1 MALLQIAEP
10 GKSPAPHQRKRVVG
24 IDLGTTN
31 SLVATVRSGRSE
43 VISDQNDVAI
53 VPSVVRYLDNKQ
65 IVVGA
70 DAASAAEDDPEN
82 TLISVKRLLAKSI
95 EDVAGFNLPYHFVAD
110 TPTSALW
117 IRTRCGK
124 KSPVEVSAEI
134 LKVLYQR
141 SVLALEGDI
150 EGAVITV
157 PAYFDDS
164 QRQAT
169 KDAAHLAGINVLRL
183 LNEPTAAAIAYGL
196 DKKTE
201 GIHLIYDL
209 GGGTFDVSV
218 LNFNKGVFEVLAS
231 GGDSAL
237 GGDDFDRL
245 IAKWISQQMGDPL
258 FSKTQWR
265 ALLDLSK
272 ASKEQLSVSDNV
284 DLSFSFEGREWQG
297 TLTQAIFKELVQPL
311 LDKTLRLC
319 RKALLDAKVAI
330 DELKDVVLVGGSTRS
345 PLVHNAVAQLFERE
359 PLCSI
364 DPEHVV
370 ALGAAIQ
377 ADLLIGNQPEGD
389 VLLLDVTPLSLGL
402 EVMGG
407 LVEKIIHRN
416 TTIPATRAQEFTT
429 YKDGQTALMI
439 HVVQGEREL
448 VDDCRSLARFVLRGI
463 PPMVAGA
470 AKVRVV
476 FQVDADGLLSVSAKE
491 INSGLES
498 HIEVKP
504 SYGLDEGQITR
515 MLQES
520 FAHARED
527 NDLRQLRSQQVEA
540 GRLLEAVKN
549 ALSIDGERLL
559 CSQELAAITRK
570 MTELEQ
576 AVQQSDTLVIKR
588 ACDALNKASEN
599 FAAKRMD
606 ASIHTALVGQ
616 SVDRV

>member
-10 GKSPAPHQRKRVVG
+10 GKSPAPHQHKRAVG

-43 VISDQNDVAI
+43 VITDQNDVAI
-53 VPSVVRYLDNKQ
+53 VRSVVRYIDKNKVQ
-65 IVVGA
+65 VGV
-70 DAASAAEDDPEN
+70 DAAKVAESDPEN
-82 TLISVKRLLAKSI
+82 TIVSVKRLLGKSLA
-95 EDVAGFNLPYHFVAD
+95 DLAGLELPYHFID
-110 TPTSALW
+110 DHSKTLW
-117 IRTRCGK
+117 IQTRSGK
-124 KSPVEVSAEI
+124 KSPVEISAEI

-141 SVLALEGDI
+141 SVQALGGDI

-201 GIHLIYDL
+201 GIHVVYDL

-218 LNFNKGVFEVLAS
+218 LNFTKGVFEVLAT
-231 GGDSAL
+231 GGDSTL
-237 GGDDFDRL
+237 GGDDFDHL
-245 IAKWISQQMGDPL
+245 IAKWVCEQMGQTAL
-258 FSKTQWR
+258 SKAQWR

-272 ASKEQLSVSDNV
+272 ESKESLTEKNSVP
-284 DLSFSFEGREWQG
+284 LSFSVGDITWEGV
-297 TLTQAIFKELVQPL
+297 LTQAIFKDLVRPL

-319 RKALLDAKVAI
+319 KKALLDAKI
-330 DELKDVVLVGGSTRS
+330 RFDEIKDVVLVGGSTRS
-345 PLVHNAVAQLFERE
+345 PLVREAVATLFGRE

-364 DPEHVV
+364 DPEQVV

-377 ADLLIGNQPEGD
+377 ADILVGNQPEGEI
-389 VLLLDVTPLSLGL
+389 LLLDVTPLSLGL

-416 TTIPATRAQEFTT
+416 TTIPVTRAQEFTT
-429 YKDGQTALMI
+429 YKDGQTALII

-448 VDDCRSLARFVLRGI
+448 VDDCRSLARFTLRGI

-470 AKVRVV
+470 AKVRMV

-491 INSGLES
+491 LVTGVES

-504 SYGLDEGQITR
+504 TYGLDESEVTK
-515 MLQES
+515 MLQDS
-520 FAHARED
+520 FTHARDD
-527 NDLRQLRSQQVEA
+527 NEQRQLRIQQVEA

-549 ALSIDGERLL
+549 ALAIDGERLL
-559 CSQELAAITRK
+559 CQQESAAITQK
-570 MTELEQ
+570 MTELDY
-576 AVQQSDTLVIKR
+576 AMKNSDVIVIKR

-616 SVDRV
+616 RVDGV

>member
-10 GKSPAPHQRKRVVG
+10 GKSPAPHQHKRAVG

-43 VISDQNDVAI
+43 VITDQNDVAI
-53 VPSVVRYLDNKQ
+53 VRSVVRYLDKNKVQ
-65 IVVGA
+65 VGA
-70 DAASAAEDDPEN
+70 DAARSAENDPEN
-82 TLISVKRLLAKSI
+82 TIVSVKRLLGKSLA
-95 EDVAGFNLPYHFVAD
+95 DLAGLELPYHFID
-110 TPTSALW
+110 DHSKTLW
-117 IRTRCGK
+117 IQTRSGK
-124 KSPVEVSAEI
+124 KSPIEISAEI

-141 SVLALEGDI
+141 SVQALGGDI

-201 GIHLIYDL
+201 GIHVIYDL

-218 LNFNKGVFEVLAS
+218 LNFSKGVFEVLAT
-231 GGDSAL
+231 GGDSTL
-237 GGDDFDRL
+237 GGDDFDHL
-245 IAKWISQQMGDPL
+245 IAKWVCEQMGQTAL
-258 FSKTQWR
+258 SKAQWR

-272 ASKEQLSVSDNV
+272 ESKESLTEKNSVP
-284 DLSFSFEGREWQG
+284 LSFSVGDIRWEGV
-297 TLTQAIFKELVQPL
+297 LTQAIFKDLVRPL

-319 RKALLDAKVAI
+319 KKALLDAKI
-330 DELKDVVLVGGSTRS
+330 RFDEIKDVVLVGGSTRS
-345 PLVHNAVAQLFERE
+345 PLVREAVATLFGRE

-364 DPEHVV
+364 DPEQVV

-377 ADLLIGNQPEGD
+377 ADILVGNQPEGEI
-389 VLLLDVTPLSLGL
+389 LLLDVTPLSLGL

-416 TTIPATRAQEFTT
+416 TTIPVTRAQEFTT
-429 YKDGQTALMI
+429 YKDGQTALII

-448 VDDCRSLARFVLRGI
+448 VDDCRSLARFTLRGI

-470 AKVRVV
+470 AKVRMV

-491 INSGLES
+491 LVTGVES

-504 SYGLDEGQITR
+504 TYGLDESEVTK
-515 MLQES
+515 MLQDS
-520 FAHARED
+520 FTHARDD
-527 NDLRQLRSQQVEA
+527 NEQRQLRIQQVEA

-549 ALSIDGERLL
+549 ALAIDGERLL
-559 CSQELAAITRK
+559 CQQESAAITQK
-570 MTELEQ
+570 MTELDY
-576 AVQQSDTLVIKR
+576 AMKNSDVIVIKR

-616 SVDRV
+616 RVDGV

>member
-10 GKSPAPHQRKRVVG
+10 GKSPAPHQHKRAVG

-43 VISDQNDVAI
+43 VITDQNDVAI
-53 VPSVVRYLDNKQ
+53 VRSVVHYLDKNKVQ
-65 IVVGA
+65 VGA
-70 DAASAAEDDPEN
+70 DAAKVAESDPEN
-82 TLISVKRLLAKSI
+82 TIVSVKRLLGKSLA
-95 EDVAGFNLPYHFVAD
+95 DLAGLELPYHFID
-110 TPTSALW
+110 DHSKTLW
-117 IRTRCGK
+117 IQTRSGK
-124 KSPVEVSAEI
+124 KSPIEISAEI

-141 SVLALEGDI
+141 SVQALGGDI

-157 PAYFDDS
+157 PAYFDDG

-201 GIHLIYDL
+201 GIHVIYDL

-218 LNFNKGVFEVLAS
+218 LNFSKGVFEVLAT
-231 GGDSAL
+231 GGDSTL
-237 GGDDFDRL
+237 GGDDFDHL
-245 IAKWISQQMGDPL
+245 IAKWVCEQMGQTAL
-258 FSKTQWR
+258 SKAQWR

-272 ASKEQLSVSDNV
+272 ESKESLTEKNSVPI
-284 DLSFSFEGREWQG
+284 SFSVGDITWEGV
-297 TLTQAIFKELVQPL
+297 LTQDIFKDLVRSL

-319 RKALLDAKVAI
+319 KKVLLDAKVSF
-330 DELKDVVLVGGSTRS
+330 DEIKDVVLVGGSTRS
-345 PLVHNAVAQLFERE
+345 PLVREAVATLFGRE

-364 DPEHVV
+364 DPEQVV

-377 ADLLIGNQPEGD
+377 ADILVGNQPEGEI
-389 VLLLDVTPLSLGL
+389 LLLDVTPLSLGL

-416 TTIPATRAQEFTT
+416 TTIPVTRAQEFTT
-429 YKDGQTALMI
+429 YKDGQTALII

-448 VDDCRSLARFVLRGI
+448 VDDCRSLARFTLRGI

-470 AKVRVV
+470 AKVRMV

-491 INSGLES
+491 LVTGVES

-504 SYGLDEGQITR
+504 TYGLDESEVTK
-515 MLQES
+515 MLQDS
-520 FAHARED
+520 FTHARDD
-527 NDLRQLRSQQVEA
+527 NEQRQLRIQQVEA

-549 ALSIDGERLL
+549 ALAIDGERLL
-559 CSQELAAITRK
+559 CQQESAAITHK
-570 MTELEQ
+570 MTELDY
-576 AVQQSDTLVIKR
+576 AMKNSDAIVIKR

-616 SVDRV
+616 RVDGV

>member
-10 GKSPAPHQRKRVVG
+10 GKSPAPHQHKRAVG

-43 VISDQNDVAI
+43 VITDQNDVAI
-53 VPSVVRYLDNKQ
+53 VRSVVRYLDKSKVQ
-65 IVVGA
+65 VGA
-70 DAASAAEDDPEN
+70 DAARSAENDPEN
-82 TLISVKRLLAKSI
+82 TIVSVKRLLGKSLA
-95 EDVAGFNLPYHFVAD
+95 DLAGLELPYHFID
-110 TPTSALW
+110 DHSKTLW
-117 IRTRCGK
+117 IQTRSGK
-124 KSPVEVSAEI
+124 KSPIEISAEI

-141 SVLALEGDI
+141 SVQALGGDI

-201 GIHLIYDL
+201 GIHVIYDL

-218 LNFNKGVFEVLAS
+218 LNFSKGVFEVLAT
-231 GGDSAL
+231 GGDSTL
-237 GGDDFDRL
+237 GGDDFDHL
-245 IAKWISQQMGDPL
+245 IAKWVCEQMGQTAL
-258 FSKTQWR
+258 SKAQWR

-272 ASKEQLSVSDNV
+272 ESKESLTEKNSVPI
-284 DLSFSFEGREWQG
+284 SFSVGDITWEGV
-297 TLTQAIFKELVQPL
+297 LTQDIFKDLVRSL

-319 RKALLDAKVAI
+319 KKVLLDAKVSF
-330 DELKDVVLVGGSTRS
+330 DEIKDVVLVGGSTRS
-345 PLVHNAVAQLFERE
+345 PLVREAVATLFGRE

-364 DPEHVV
+364 DPEQVV

-377 ADLLIGNQPEGD
+377 ADILVGNQPEGEI
-389 VLLLDVTPLSLGL
+389 LLLDVTPLSLGL

-416 TTIPATRAQEFTT
+416 TTIPVTRAQEFTT
-429 YKDGQTALMI
+429 YKDGQTALII

-448 VDDCRSLARFVLRGI
+448 VDDCRSLARFTLRGI

-470 AKVRVV
+470 AKVRMV

-491 INSGLES
+491 LVTGVES

-504 SYGLDEGQITR
+504 TYGLDESEVTK
-515 MLQES
+515 MLQDS
-520 FAHARED
+520 FTHARDD
-527 NDLRQLRSQQVEA
+527 NEQRQLRIQQVEA

-549 ALSIDGERLL
+549 ALAIDGERLL
-559 CSQELAAITRK
+559 CQQESAAITQK
-570 MTELEQ
+570 MTELDY
-576 AVQQSDTLVIKR
+576 AMKNSDVIVIKR

-616 SVDRV
+616 RVDGV

>member
-10 GKSPAPHQRKRVVG
+10 GKSPAPHQHKRAVG

-43 VISDQNDVAI
+43 VISDQHNVAI
-53 VPSVVRYLDNKQ
+53 VRSVVRYLDKNKVQ
-65 IVVGA
+65 VGA
-70 DAASAAEDDPEN
+70 DAAKVAESDPEN
-82 TLISVKRLLAKSI
+82 TIVSVKRLLGRSLA
-95 EDVAGFNLPYHFVAD
+95 DLAGLELPYHFID
-110 TPTSALW
+110 DYSKTLW
-117 IRTRCGK
+117 IQTRSGK
-124 KSPVEVSAEI
+124 KSPIEISAEI

-141 SVLALEGDI
+141 SVQALGGDI

-157 PAYFDDS
+157 PAYFDDG

-201 GIHLIYDL
+201 GIHVVYDL

-218 LNFNKGVFEVLAS
+218 LNFTKGVFEVLAT
-231 GGDSAL
+231 GGDSTL
-237 GGDDFDRL
+237 GGDDFDHL
-245 IAKWISQQMGDPL
+245 IAKWVCEQMGQTAL
-258 FSKTQWR
+258 SKAQWR

-272 ASKEQLSVSDNV
+272 ESKESLTEKNSVP
-284 DLSFSFEGREWQG
+284 LSFSVGDITWEGV
-297 TLTQAIFKELVQPL
+297 LTQAIFKDLVRPL

-319 RKALLDAKVAI
+319 KKALLDAKI
-330 DELKDVVLVGGSTRS
+330 RFDEIKDVVLVGGSTRS
-345 PLVHNAVAQLFERE
+345 PLVREAVTTLFGRE

-364 DPEHVV
+364 DPEQVV

-377 ADLLIGNQPEGD
+377 ADILVGNQPEGEI
-389 VLLLDVTPLSLGL
+389 LLLDVTPLSLGL

-416 TTIPATRAQEFTT
+416 TTIPVTRAQEFTT
-429 YKDGQTALMI
+429 YKDGQTALII
-439 HVVQGEREL
+439 HVVQGEREM
-448 VDDCRSLARFVLRGI
+448 VDDCRSLARFTLRGI

-470 AKVRVV
+470 AKVRMV

-491 INSGLES
+491 LVTGIES

-504 SYGLDEGQITR
+504 TYGLDESHISK
-515 MLQES
+515 MLQDS
-520 FAHARED
+520 FTHARDD
-527 NDLRQLRSQQVEA
+527 NEQRQLRIQQVEA

-549 ALSIDGERLL
+549 ALAIDGERLL
-559 CSQELAAITRK
+559 CQQESAAITQK
-570 MTELEQ
+570 MTELDY
-576 AVQQSDTLVIKR
+576 AMKNSDAIVIKR

-616 SVDRV
+616 RVDGV

>member
-10 GKSPAPHQRKRVVG
+10 GKSPAPHQHKRAVG

-43 VISDQNDVAI
+43 VITDQNDVAI
-53 VPSVVRYLDNKQ
+53 VRSVVRYLDKSKVQ
-65 IVVGA
+65 VGA
-70 DAASAAEDDPEN
+70 DAARSAENDPEN
-82 TLISVKRLLAKSI
+82 TIVSVKRLLGKSLA
-95 EDVAGFNLPYHFVAD
+95 DLAGLELPYHFID
-110 TPTSALW
+110 DHSKTLW
-117 IRTRCGK
+117 IQTRSGK
-124 KSPVEVSAEI
+124 KSPVEISAEI

-141 SVLALEGDI
+141 SVQALGGDI

-201 GIHLIYDL
+201 GIHVVYDL

-218 LNFNKGVFEVLAS
+218 LNFSKGVFEVLAT
-231 GGDSAL
+231 GGDSTL
-237 GGDDFDRL
+237 GGDDFDHL
-245 IAKWISQQMGDPL
+245 IAKWVCEQMGQTAL
-258 FSKTQWR
+258 SKAQWR

-272 ASKEQLSVSDNV
+272 ESKESLTEKNSVP
-284 DLSFSFEGREWQG
+284 LSFSVGDIRWEGV
-297 TLTQAIFKELVQPL
+297 LTQAIFKDLVRPL

-319 RKALLDAKVAI
+319 KKALLDAKI
-330 DELKDVVLVGGSTRS
+330 RFDEIKDVVLVGGSTRS
-345 PLVHNAVAQLFERE
+345 PLVREAVATLFGRE

-364 DPEHVV
+364 DPEQVV

-377 ADLLIGNQPEGD
+377 ADILVGNQPEGEI
-389 VLLLDVTPLSLGL
+389 LLLDVTPLSLGL

-416 TTIPATRAQEFTT
+416 TTIPVTRAQEFTT
-429 YKDGQTALMI
+429 YKDGQTALII

-448 VDDCRSLARFVLRGI
+448 VDDCRSLARFTLRGI

-470 AKVRVV
+470 AKVRMV

-491 INSGLES
+491 LVTGVES

-504 SYGLDEGQITR
+504 TYGLDESEVTK
-515 MLQES
+515 MLQDS
-520 FAHARED
+520 FTHARDD
-527 NDLRQLRSQQVEA
+527 NEQRQLRIQQVEA

-549 ALSIDGERLL
+549 ALAIDGERLL
-559 CSQELAAITRK
+559 CQQESAAITQK
-570 MTELEQ
+570 MTELDY
-576 AVQQSDTLVIKR
+576 AMKNSDVIVIKR

-616 SVDRV
+616 RVDGV

>member
-10 GKSPAPHQRKRVVG
+10 GKSPAPHQLKRAVG

-43 VISDQNDVAI
+43 VITDQNDVAI
-53 VPSVVRYLDNKQ
+53 VRSVVHYLDKNKVQ
-65 IVVGA
+65 VGA
-70 DAASAAEDDPEN
+70 DAAKVAESDPEN
-82 TLISVKRLLAKSI
+82 TIVSVKRLLGKSLA
-95 EDVAGFNLPYHFVAD
+95 DLAGLELPYHFID
-110 TPTSALW
+110 DHSKTLW
-117 IRTRCGK
+117 IQTRSGK
-124 KSPVEVSAEI
+124 KSPIEISAEI

-141 SVLALEGDI
+141 SVQALGGDI

-157 PAYFDDS
+157 PAYFDDG

-201 GIHLIYDL
+201 GIHVIYDL

-218 LNFNKGVFEVLAS
+218 LNFSKGVFEVLAT
-231 GGDSAL
+231 GGDSTL
-237 GGDDFDRL
+237 GGDDFDHL
-245 IAKWISQQMGDPL
+245 IAKWVCEQMGQTAL
-258 FSKTQWR
+258 SKAQWR

-272 ASKEQLSVSDNV
+272 ESKESLTEKNSVPI
-284 DLSFSFEGREWQG
+284 SFSVGDITWEGV
-297 TLTQAIFKELVQPL
+297 LTQDIFKDLVRSL

-319 RKALLDAKVAI
+319 KKVLLDAKVSF
-330 DELKDVVLVGGSTRS
+330 DEIKDVVLVGGSTRS
-345 PLVHNAVAQLFERE
+345 PLVREAVATLFGRE

-364 DPEHVV
+364 DPEQVV

-377 ADLLIGNQPEGD
+377 ADILVGNQPEGEI
-389 VLLLDVTPLSLGL
+389 LLLDVTPLSLGL

-416 TTIPATRAQEFTT
+416 TTIPVTRAQEFTT
-429 YKDGQTALMI
+429 YKDGQTALII

-448 VDDCRSLARFVLRGI
+448 VDDCRSLARFTLRGI

-470 AKVRVV
+470 AKVRMV

-491 INSGLES
+491 LVTGVES

-504 SYGLDEGQITR
+504 TYGLDESEVTK
-515 MLQES
+515 MLQDS
-520 FAHARED
+520 FTHARDD
-527 NDLRQLRSQQVEA
+527 NEQRQLRIQQVEA

-549 ALSIDGERLL
+549 ALAIDGERLL
-559 CSQELAAITRK
+559 CQQESAAITQK
-570 MTELEQ
+570 MTELDY
-576 AVQQSDTLVIKR
+576 AMKNSDAIVIKR

-616 SVDRV
+616 RVDGV

>member
-10 GKSPAPHQRKRVVG
+10 GKSPAPHQHKRAVG

-43 VISDQNDVAI
+43 VITDQNDVAI
-53 VPSVVRYLDNKQ
+53 VRSVVRYLDKSKVQ
-65 IVVGA
+65 VGA
-70 DAASAAEDDPEN
+70 DAARSAENDPEN
-82 TLISVKRLLAKSI
+82 TIVSVKRLLGKSLA
-95 EDVAGFNLPYHFVAD
+95 DLAGLELPYHFID
-110 TPTSALW
+110 DHSKTLW
-117 IRTRCGK
+117 IQTRSGK
-124 KSPVEVSAEI
+124 KSPIEISAEI

-141 SVLALEGDI
+141 SVQALGGDI

-201 GIHLIYDL
+201 GIHVIYDL

-218 LNFNKGVFEVLAS
+218 LNFSKGVFEVLAT
-231 GGDSAL
+231 GGDSTL
-237 GGDDFDRL
+237 GGDDFDHL
-245 IAKWISQQMGDPL
+245 IAKWVCEQMGQTAL
-258 FSKTQWR
+258 SKAQWR

-272 ASKEQLSVSDNV
+272 ESKESLTEKNSVP
-284 DLSFSFEGREWQG
+284 LSFSVGDIRWEGV
-297 TLTQAIFKELVQPL
+297 LTQAIFKDLVRPL

-319 RKALLDAKVAI
+319 KKVLLDAKVSF
-330 DELKDVVLVGGSTRS
+330 DEIKDVVLVGGSTRS
-345 PLVHNAVAQLFERE
+345 PLVREAVATLFGRE

-364 DPEHVV
+364 DPEQVV

-377 ADLLIGNQPEGD
+377 ADILVGNQPEGEI
-389 VLLLDVTPLSLGL
+389 LLLDVTPLSLGL

-416 TTIPATRAQEFTT
+416 TTIPVTRAQEFTT
-429 YKDGQTALMI
+429 YKDGQTALII

-448 VDDCRSLARFVLRGI
+448 VDDCRSLARFTLRGI

-470 AKVRVV
+470 AKVRMV

-491 INSGLES
+491 LVTGVES

-504 SYGLDEGQITR
+504 TYGLDESEVTK
-515 MLQES
+515 MLQDS
-520 FAHARED
+520 FTHARDD
-527 NDLRQLRSQQVEA
+527 NEQRQLRIQQVEA

-549 ALSIDGERLL
+549 ALAIDGERLL
-559 CSQELAAITRK
+559 CQQESAAITQK
-570 MTELEQ
+570 MTELDY
-576 AVQQSDTLVIKR
+576 AMKNSDVIVIKR

-616 SVDRV
+616 RVDGV

>member
-43 VISDQNDVAI
+43 VISDQNNVAI

-82 TLISVKRLLAKSI
+82 TLVSVKRLLAKSI

-110 TPTSALW
+110 TPSSALW

-201 GIHLIYDL
+201 GTHLIYDL

-272 ASKEQLSVSDNV
+272 ASKEQLSVLDSV
-284 DLSFSFEGREWQG
+284 PLSFSFEGREWQG
-297 TLTQAIFKELVQPL
+297 ALTQAIFKELVQPL

-377 ADLLIGNQPEGD
+377 ADLLIGNQPEGE

>member
-10 GKSPAPHQRKRVVG
+10 GKSPAPHQHKRAVG

-43 VISDQNDVAI
+43 VITDQNDVAI
-53 VPSVVRYLDNKQ
+53 VRSVVRYLDKNKVQ
-65 IVVGA
+65 VGA
-70 DAASAAEDDPEN
+70 DAAKVAESDPEN
-82 TLISVKRLLAKSI
+82 TIVSVKRLLGRSLA
-95 EDVAGFNLPYHFVAD
+95 DLAGLELPYHFID
-110 TPTSALW
+110 DYSKTLW
-117 IRTRCGK
+117 IQTRSGK
-124 KSPVEVSAEI
+124 KSPIEISAEI

-141 SVLALEGDI
+141 SVQALGGDI

-157 PAYFDDS
+157 PAYFDDG

-201 GIHLIYDL
+201 GIHVVYDL

-218 LNFNKGVFEVLAS
+218 LNFTKGVFEVLAT
-231 GGDSAL
+231 GGDSTL
-237 GGDDFDRL
+237 GGDDFDHL
-245 IAKWISQQMGDPL
+245 IAKWVCEQMGQTAL
-258 FSKTQWR
+258 SKAQWR

-272 ASKEQLSVSDNV
+272 ESKESLTEKNSVP
-284 DLSFSFEGREWQG
+284 LSFSVGDITWEGV
-297 TLTQAIFKELVQPL
+297 LTQAIFKDLVRPL

-319 RKALLDAKVAI
+319 KKALLDAKI
-330 DELKDVVLVGGSTRS
+330 RFDEIKDVVLVGGSTRS
-345 PLVHNAVAQLFERE
+345 PLVREAVTTLFGRE

-364 DPEHVV
+364 DPEQVV

-377 ADLLIGNQPEGD
+377 ADILVGNQPEGEI
-389 VLLLDVTPLSLGL
+389 LLLDVTPLSLGL

-416 TTIPATRAQEFTT
+416 TTIPVTRAQEFTT
-429 YKDGQTALMI
+429 YKDGQTALII
-439 HVVQGEREL
+439 HVVQGEREM
-448 VDDCRSLARFVLRGI
+448 VDDCRSLARFTLRGI

-470 AKVRVV
+470 AKVRMV

-491 INSGLES
+491 LVTGIES

-504 SYGLDEGQITR
+504 TYGLDESHISK
-515 MLQES
+515 MLQDS
-520 FAHARED
+520 FTHARDD
-527 NDLRQLRSQQVEA
+527 NEQRQLRIQQVEA

-549 ALSIDGERLL
+549 ALAIDGERLL
-559 CSQELAAITRK
+559 CQQESAAITQK
-570 MTELEQ
+570 MTELDY
-576 AVQQSDTLVIKR
+576 AMKNSDAIVIKR

-616 SVDRV
+616 RVDGV

>member
-10 GKSPAPHQRKRVVG
+10 GKSPAPHQLKRAVG

-43 VISDQNDVAI
+43 VITDQNDVAI
-53 VPSVVRYLDNKQ
+53 VRSVVHYLDKNKVQ
-65 IVVGA
+65 VGA
-70 DAASAAEDDPEN
+70 DAAKVAESDPEN
-82 TLISVKRLLAKSI
+82 TIVSVKRLLGKSLA
-95 EDVAGFNLPYHFVAD
+95 DLAGLELPYHFID
-110 TPTSALW
+110 DHSKTLW
-117 IRTRCGK
+117 IQTRSGK
-124 KSPVEVSAEI
+124 KSPIEISAEI

-141 SVLALEGDI
+141 SVQALGGDI

-157 PAYFDDS
+157 PAYFDDG

-201 GIHLIYDL
+201 GIHVIYDL

-218 LNFNKGVFEVLAS
+218 LNFSKGVFEVLAT
-231 GGDSAL
+231 GGDSTL
-237 GGDDFDRL
+237 GGDDFDHL
-245 IAKWISQQMGDPL
+245 IAKWVCEQMGQTAL
-258 FSKTQWR
+258 SKAQWR

-272 ASKEQLSVSDNV
+272 ESKESLTEKNSVP
-284 DLSFSFEGREWQG
+284 LSFSVGDIRWEGV
-297 TLTQAIFKELVQPL
+297 LTQAIFKDLVRPL

-319 RKALLDAKVAI
+319 KKVLLDAKVSF
-330 DELKDVVLVGGSTRS
+330 DEIKDVVLVGGSTRS
-345 PLVHNAVAQLFERE
+345 PLVREAVATLFGRE

-364 DPEHVV
+364 DPEQVV

-377 ADLLIGNQPEGD
+377 ADILVGNQPEGEI
-389 VLLLDVTPLSLGL
+389 LLLDVTPLSLGL

-416 TTIPATRAQEFTT
+416 TTIPVTRAQEFTT
-429 YKDGQTALMI
+429 YKDGQTALII

-448 VDDCRSLARFVLRGI
+448 VDDCRSLARFTLRGI

-470 AKVRVV
+470 AKVRMV

-491 INSGLES
+491 LVTGVES

-504 SYGLDEGQITR
+504 TYGLDESEVTK
-515 MLQES
+515 MLQDS
-520 FAHARED
+520 FTHARDD
-527 NDLRQLRSQQVEA
+527 NEQRQLRIQQVEA

-549 ALSIDGERLL
+549 ALAIDGERLL
-559 CSQELAAITRK
+559 CQQESAAITQK
-570 MTELEQ
+570 MTELDY
-576 AVQQSDTLVIKR
+576 AMKNSDVIVIKR

-616 SVDRV
+616 RVDGV

>member
-10 GKSPAPHQRKRVVG
+10 GKSPAPHQHKRAVG

-43 VISDQNDVAI
+43 VITDQNDVAI
-53 VPSVVRYLDNKQ
+53 VRSVVRYIDKNKVQ
-65 IVVGA
+65 VGV
-70 DAASAAEDDPEN
+70 DAAKVAESDPEN
-82 TLISVKRLLAKSI
+82 TIVSVKRLLGKSLT
-95 EDVAGFNLPYHFVAD
+95 DLAGLELPYHF
-110 TPTSALW
+110 TSDHSKTLW
-117 IRTRCGK
+117 IQTRSGK
-124 KSPVEVSAEI
+124 KSPVEISAEI

-141 SVLALEGDI
+141 SVMALGSDI

-201 GIHLIYDL
+201 GIHVIYDL

-218 LNFNKGVFEVLAS
+218 LNFSKGVFEVLAT
-231 GGDSAL
+231 GGDSTL
-237 GGDDFDRL
+237 GGDDFDHL
-245 IAKWISQQMGDPL
+245 IAKWVCEQMGQTAL
-258 FSKTQWR
+258 SKAQWR

-272 ASKEQLSVSDNV
+272 ESKESLTEKNSVPI
-284 DLSFSFEGREWQG
+284 SFSVGDITWEGV
-297 TLTQAIFKELVQPL
+297 LTQAIFKDLVRPL

-319 RKALLDAKVAI
+319 KKALLDAKVSF
-330 DELKDVVLVGGSTRS
+330 DEIRDVVLVGGSTRS
-345 PLVHNAVAQLFERE
+345 PLVREAVATLFGRE

-364 DPEHVV
+364 DPEQVV

-377 ADLLIGNQPEGD
+377 ADILVGNHPEGE

-416 TTIPATRAQEFTT
+416 TTIPVTRAQEFTT
-429 YKDGQTALMI
+429 YKDGQTALII

-448 VDDCRSLARFVLRGI
+448 VDDCRSLARFTLRGI

-470 AKVRVV
+470 AKVRML

-491 INSGLES
+491 LVTGVES

-504 SYGLDEGQITR
+504 TYGLDESEVAK
-515 MLQES
+515 MLQDS
-520 FAHARED
+520 FAHARDD
-527 NDLRQLRSQQVEA
+527 NEQRQLRIQQVEA

-549 ALSIDGERLL
+549 ALAIDGERLL
-559 CSQELAAITRK
+559 CQQESAAITQK
-570 MTELEQ
+570 MTELDY
-576 AVQQSDTLVIKR
+576 AMKNSDAIVIKR

-616 SVDRV
+616 RVDGV

>member
-10 GKSPAPHQRKRVVG
+10 GKSPAPHQHKRAVG

-43 VISDQNDVAI
+43 VITDQNDVAI
-53 VPSVVRYLDNKQ
+53 VRSVVRYLDKNKVQ
-65 IVVGA
+65 VGA
-70 DAASAAEDDPEN
+70 DAAKVAESDPEN
-82 TLISVKRLLAKSI
+82 TIVSVKRLLGRSLA
-95 EDVAGFNLPYHFVAD
+95 DLAGLELPYHFID
-110 TPTSALW
+110 DYSKTLL
-117 IRTRCGK
+117 IQTRSGK
-124 KSPVEVSAEI
+124 KSPIEISAEI

-141 SVLALEGDI
+141 SVQALGGDI

-157 PAYFDDS
+157 PAYFDDG

-201 GIHLIYDL
+201 GIHVVYDL

-218 LNFNKGVFEVLAS
+218 LNFTKGVFEVLAT
-231 GGDSAL
+231 GGDSTL
-237 GGDDFDRL
+237 GGDDFDHL
-245 IAKWISQQMGDPL
+245 IAKWVCEQMGQTAL
-258 FSKTQWR
+258 SKAQWR

-272 ASKEQLSVSDNV
+272 ESKESLTEKNSVP
-284 DLSFSFEGREWQG
+284 LSFSVGDITWEGV
-297 TLTQAIFKELVQPL
+297 LTQAIFKDLVRPL

-319 RKALLDAKVAI
+319 KKALLDAKI
-330 DELKDVVLVGGSTRS
+330 RFDEIKDVVLVGGSTRS
-345 PLVHNAVAQLFERE
+345 PLVREAVTTLFGRE

-364 DPEHVV
+364 DPEQVV

-377 ADLLIGNQPEGD
+377 ADILVGNQPEGEI
-389 VLLLDVTPLSLGL
+389 LLLDVTPLSLGL

-416 TTIPATRAQEFTT
+416 TTIPVTRAQEFTT
-429 YKDGQTALMI
+429 YKDGQTALII
-439 HVVQGEREL
+439 HVVQGEREM
-448 VDDCRSLARFVLRGI
+448 VDDCRSLARFTLRGI

-470 AKVRVV
+470 AKVRMV

-491 INSGLES
+491 LVTGIES

-504 SYGLDEGQITR
+504 TYGLDESHISK
-515 MLQES
+515 MLQDS
-520 FAHARED
+520 FTHARDD
-527 NDLRQLRSQQVEA
+527 NEQRQLRIQQVEA

-549 ALSIDGERLL
+549 ALAIDGERLL
-559 CSQELAAITRK
+559 CQQESAAITQK
-570 MTELEQ
+570 MTELDY
-576 AVQQSDTLVIKR
+576 AMKNSDAIVIKR

-616 SVDRV
+616 RVDGV

>member
-10 GKSPAPHQRKRVVG
+10 GKSPAPHQHKRAVG

-43 VISDQNDVAI
+43 VITDQNDVAI
-53 VPSVVRYLDNKQ
+53 VRSVVRYLDKNKVQ
-65 IVVGA
+65 VGA
-70 DAASAAEDDPEN
+70 DAAKVAESDPEN
-82 TLISVKRLLAKSI
+82 TIVSVKRLLGRSLA
-95 EDVAGFNLPYHFVAD
+95 DLAGLELPYHFID
-110 TPTSALW
+110 DYSKTLL
-117 IRTRCGK
+117 IQTRSGK
-124 KSPVEVSAEI
+124 KSPIEISAEI

-141 SVLALEGDI
+141 SVQALGGDI

-157 PAYFDDS
+157 PAYFDDG

-201 GIHLIYDL
+201 GIHVVYDL

-218 LNFNKGVFEVLAS
+218 LNFTKGVFEVLAT
-231 GGDSAL
+231 GGDSTL
-237 GGDDFDRL
+237 GGDDFDHL
-245 IAKWISQQMGDPL
+245 IAKWVCEQMGQTAL
-258 FSKTQWR
+258 SKAQWR

-272 ASKEQLSVSDNV
+272 ESKESLTEKNSVPI
-284 DLSFSFEGREWQG
+284 SFSVGDITWEGV
-297 TLTQAIFKELVQPL
+297 LTQAIFKDLVRPL

-319 RKALLDAKVAI
+319 KKALLDAKI
-330 DELKDVVLVGGSTRS
+330 RFDEIKDVVLVGGSTRS
-345 PLVHNAVAQLFERE
+345 PLVREAVTTLFGRE

-364 DPEHVV
+364 DPEQVV

-377 ADLLIGNQPEGD
+377 ADILVGNQPEGEI
-389 VLLLDVTPLSLGL
+389 LLLDVTPLSLGL

-416 TTIPATRAQEFTT
+416 TTIPVTRAQEFTT
-429 YKDGQTALMI
+429 YKDGQTALII
-439 HVVQGEREL
+439 HVVQGEREM
-448 VDDCRSLARFVLRGI
+448 VDDCRSLARFTLRGI

-470 AKVRVV
+470 AKVRMV

-491 INSGLES
+491 LVTGIES

-504 SYGLDEGQITR
+504 TYGLDESHISK
-515 MLQES
+515 MLQDS
-520 FAHARED
+520 FTHARDD
-527 NDLRQLRSQQVEA
+527 NEQRQLRIQQVEA

-549 ALSIDGERLL
+549 ALAIDGERLL
-559 CSQELAAITRK
+559 CQQESAAITQK
-570 MTELEQ
+570 MTELDY
-576 AVQQSDTLVIKR
+576 AMKNSDAIVIKR

-616 SVDRV
+616 RVDGV

>member
-43 VISDQNDVAI
+43 VISDQNNVAI
-53 VPSVVRYLDNKQ
+53 VPSAVRYLANQQ
-65 IVVGA
+65 IVVGLEA
-70 DAASAAEDDPEN
+70 LKAAESDPEN

-95 EDVAGFNLPYHFVAD
+95 EDVASLNLPYHFVAD
-110 TPTSALW
+110 THSSALW
-117 IRTRCGK
+117 IRTCSGK

-134 LKVLYQR
+134 LRVLYQR
-141 SVLALEGDI
+141 SVLSLEGDI

-157 PAYFDDS
+157 PAYFDDG

-201 GIHLIYDL
+201 GLHVIYDL

-218 LNFNKGVFEVLAS
+218 LNFNKGVFEVLAT

-245 IAKWISQQMGDPL
+245 IARWISQQMGDPL
-258 FSKTQWR
+258 FNKAEWR

-272 ASKEQLSVSDNV
+272 ASKEQLSVQDSV
-284 DLSFSFEGREWQG
+284 HLTFSHEGLVWQG
-297 TLTQAIFKELVQPL
+297 VLTQSIFKGLVQPL
-311 LDKTLRLC
+311 LDRTLRLC
-319 RKALLDAKVAI
+319 KKALLDAKI
-330 DELKDVVLVGGSTRS
+330 TLTEIKDVVLVGGSTRS
-345 PLVHNAVAQLFERE
+345 PLVREAVAQLFGRE

-377 ADLLIGNQPEGD
+377 ADILIGNQPEGE

-416 TTIPATRAQEFTT
+416 TTIPVTRAQEFTT
-429 YKDGQTALMI
+429 YKDGQSALMI

-491 INSGLES
+491 LSTGVES

-504 SYGLDEGQITR
+504 SYGLDDAAITR
-515 MLQES
+515 MLQDS

-540 GRLLEAVKN
+540 GRLLEAVSN
-549 ALSIDGERLL
+549 ALALDGERLL
-559 CSQELAAITRK
+559 CSQELAAITHK
-570 MTELEQ
+570 MTELEH
-576 AVQQSDTLVIKR
+576 AVKHSDALTIKR
-588 ACDALNKASEN
+588 ASDALNKASEN

-606 ASIHTALVGQ
+606 VSIHSALVGQ
-616 SVDRV
+616 RVDNV

>member
-10 GKSPAPHQRKRVVG
+10 GKSPAPHQHKRAVG

-43 VISDQNDVAI
+43 VISDQYNVAI
-53 VPSVVRYLDNKQ
+53 VRSVVRYLDKNKVQ
-65 IVVGA
+65 VGV
-70 DAASAAEDDPEN
+70 DAARSAENDPEN
-82 TLISVKRLLAKSI
+82 TIVSVKRLLGKSPA
-95 EDVAGFNLPYHFVAD
+95 DLAGLELPYRFMDDHSK
-110 TPTSALW
+110 TLW
-117 IRTRCGK
+117 IQTRSGR
-124 KSPVEVSAEI
+124 KSPIEISAEI

-141 SVLALEGDI
+141 SVLALGGDI

-196 DKKTE
+196 DKKAE
-201 GIHLIYDL
+201 GIHVIYDL

-218 LNFNKGVFEVLAS
+218 LNFTKGVFEVLAT
-231 GGDSAL
+231 GGDSTL
-237 GGDDFDRL
+237 GGDDFDHL
-245 IAKWISQQMGDPL
+245 IAKWVCEQMGQPAL
-258 FSKTQWR
+258 SKAQWR

-272 ASKEQLSVSDNV
+272 ESKESLTEKNSVPV
-284 DLSFSFEGREWQG
+284 SFSVGDVTWKG
-297 TLTQAIFKELVQPL
+297 VLTQTIFKDLVRPL
-311 LDKTLRLC
+311 LDKTLRIC
-319 RKALLDAKVAI
+319 KKVLLDAKISI
-330 DELKDVVLVGGSTRS
+330 DEIKDVVLVGGSTRS
-345 PLVHNAVAQLFERE
+345 FFVRESVAALFGRE
-359 PLCSI
+359 PLSSI
-364 DPEHVV
+364 DPEQVV

-377 ADLLIGNQPEGD
+377 ADILVGNQPEGEI
-389 VLLLDVTPLSLGL
+389 LLLDVTPLSLGL

-416 TTIPATRAQEFTT
+416 TTIPVTRAQEFTT
-429 YKDGQTALMI
+429 YKDGQTALII

-448 VDDCRSLARFVLRGI
+448 VDDCRSLARFTLRGI

-470 AKVRVV
+470 AKVRVI
-476 FQVDADGLLSVSAKE
+476 FQVDADGLLNVSAKE
-491 INSGLES
+491 LTTGIES

-504 SYGLDEGQITR
+504 TYGLDESQITK
-515 MLQES
+515 MLQDS
-520 FAHARED
+520 FDHARDD
-527 NDLRQLRSQQVEA
+527 NEQRQLRIQQVEA

-549 ALSIDGERLL
+549 AMAIDGERLL
-559 CSQELAAITRK
+559 CQQESAAIAQK
-570 MTELEQ
+570 ITELSY
-576 AVQQSDTLVIKR
+576 AMKNGDALVIKR
-588 ACDALNKASEN
+588 ASDALNKVSEN

-616 SVDRV
+616 RIDGV

>member
-10 GKSPAPHQRKRVVG
+10 GKSPAPHQLKRAVG

-43 VISDQNDVAI
+43 VITDQNDVAI
-53 VPSVVRYLDNKQ
+53 VRSVVHYLDKNKVQ
-65 IVVGA
+65 VGA
-70 DAASAAEDDPEN
+70 DAAKVAESDPEN
-82 TLISVKRLLAKSI
+82 TIVSVKRLLGKSLA
-95 EDVAGFNLPYHFVAD
+95 DLAGLELPYHFID
-110 TPTSALW
+110 DHSKTLW
-117 IRTRCGK
+117 IQTRSGK
-124 KSPVEVSAEI
+124 KSPIEISAEI

-141 SVLALEGDI
+141 SVQALGGDI

-157 PAYFDDS
+157 PAYFDDG

-201 GIHLIYDL
+201 GIHVIYDL

-218 LNFNKGVFEVLAS
+218 LNFSKGVFEVLAT
-231 GGDSAL
+231 GGDSTL
-237 GGDDFDRL
+237 GGDDFDHL
-245 IAKWISQQMGDPL
+245 IAKWVCEQMGQTAL
-258 FSKTQWR
+258 SKAQWR

-272 ASKEQLSVSDNV
+272 ESKESLTEKNSVPI
-284 DLSFSFEGREWQG
+284 SFSVGDITWEGV
-297 TLTQAIFKELVQPL
+297 LTQDIFKDLVRSL

-319 RKALLDAKVAI
+319 KKVLLDAKVSF
-330 DELKDVVLVGGSTRS
+330 DEIKDVVLVGGSTRS
-345 PLVHNAVAQLFERE
+345 PLVREAVATLFGRE

-364 DPEHVV
+364 DPEQVV

-377 ADLLIGNQPEGD
+377 ADILVGNQPEGEI
-389 VLLLDVTPLSLGL
+389 LLLDVTPLSLGL

-416 TTIPATRAQEFTT
+416 TTIPVTRAQEFTT
-429 YKDGQTALMI
+429 YKDGQTALII

-448 VDDCRSLARFVLRGI
+448 VDDCRSLARFTLRGI

-470 AKVRVV
+470 AKVRMV

-491 INSGLES
+491 LVTGVES

-504 SYGLDEGQITR
+504 TYGLDESEVTK
-515 MLQES
+515 MLQDS
-520 FAHARED
+520 FTHARDD
-527 NDLRQLRSQQVEA
+527 NEQRQLRIQQVEA

-549 ALSIDGERLL
+549 ALAIDGERLL
-559 CSQELAAITRK
+559 CQQESAAITHK
-570 MTELEQ
+570 MTELDY
-576 AVQQSDTLVIKR
+576 AMKNSDAIVIKR

-616 SVDRV
+616 RVDGV

>member
-43 VISDQNDVAI
+43 VISDQNNVAI

-65 IVVGA
+65 IVVGV

-82 TLISVKRLLAKSI
+82 TLVSVKRLLAKSI
-95 EDVAGFNLPYHFVAD
+95 EDVAGFNLPYQFVAD

-157 PAYFDDS
+157 PAYFDDN

-265 ALLDLSK
+265 SLLDLSK
-272 ASKEQLSVSDNV
+272 ASKEQLSVLDSV
-284 DLSFSFEGREWQG
+284 PLSFSFEGREWQG

-319 RKALLDAKVAI
+319 KKALLDAKVTI
-330 DELKDVVLVGGSTRS
+330 DEIKDVVLVGGSTRS
-345 PLVHNAVAQLFERE
+345 PLVRNAVAQLFGRE

-377 ADLLIGNQPEGD
+377 ADLLIGNQPEGE

-429 YKDGQTALMI
+429 YKDGQTALVI

-498 HIEVKP
+498 RIEVKP
-504 SYGLDEGQITR
+504 SYGLDESQITR
-515 MLQES
+515 MLQDS
-520 FAHARED
+520 FVHARED

-549 ALSIDGERLL
+549 ALAIDGERLL
-559 CSQELAAITRK
+559 CSQDLAAINRK
-570 MTELEQ
+570 IIELEQ
-576 AVQQSDTLVIKR
+576 AMQQGDAMVIKR

-606 ASIHTALVGQ
+606 ASIHSALVGH

>member
-10 GKSPAPHQRKRVVG
+10 GKSPAPHQLKRAVG

-43 VISDQNDVAI
+43 VITDQNDVAI
-53 VPSVVRYLDNKQ
+53 VRSVVRYLDKNKVQ
-65 IVVGA
+65 VGA
-70 DAASAAEDDPEN
+70 DAAKVAESDPEN
-82 TLISVKRLLAKSI
+82 TIVSVKRLLGKSLA
-95 EDVAGFNLPYHFVAD
+95 DLAGLELPYHFID
-110 TPTSALW
+110 DHSKTLW
-117 IRTRCGK
+117 IQTRSGK
-124 KSPVEVSAEI
+124 KSPIEISAEI

-141 SVLALEGDI
+141 SVQALGGDI

-157 PAYFDDS
+157 PAYFDDG

-201 GIHLIYDL
+201 GIHVIYDL

-218 LNFNKGVFEVLAS
+218 LNFSKGVFEVLAT
-231 GGDSAL
+231 GGDSTL
-237 GGDDFDRL
+237 GGDDFDHL
-245 IAKWISQQMGDPL
+245 IAKWVCEQMGQTAL
-258 FSKTQWR
+258 SKAQWR

-272 ASKEQLSVSDNV
+272 ESKESLTEKNSVP
-284 DLSFSFEGREWQG
+284 LSFSVGDIRWEGV
-297 TLTQAIFKELVQPL
+297 LTQAIFKDLVRPL

-319 RKALLDAKVAI
+319 KKVLLDAKVSF
-330 DELKDVVLVGGSTRS
+330 DEIKDVVLVGGSTRS
-345 PLVHNAVAQLFERE
+345 PLVREAVATLFGRE

-364 DPEHVV
+364 DPEQVV

-377 ADLLIGNQPEGD
+377 ADILVGNQPEGEI
-389 VLLLDVTPLSLGL
+389 LLLDVTPLSLGL

-416 TTIPATRAQEFTT
+416 TTIPVTRAQEFTT
-429 YKDGQTALMI
+429 YKDGQTALII

-448 VDDCRSLARFVLRGI
+448 VDDCRSLARFTLRGI

-470 AKVRVV
+470 AKVRMV

-491 INSGLES
+491 LVTGVES

-504 SYGLDEGQITR
+504 TYGLDESEVTK
-515 MLQES
+515 MLQDS
-520 FAHARED
+520 FTHARDD
-527 NDLRQLRSQQVEA
+527 NEQRQLRIQQVEA

-549 ALSIDGERLL
+549 ALAIDGERLL
-559 CSQELAAITRK
+559 CQQESAAITQK
-570 MTELEQ
+570 MTELDY
-576 AVQQSDTLVIKR
+576 AMKNSDVIVIKR

-616 SVDRV
+616 RVDGV

>member
-10 GKSPAPHQRKRVVG
+10 GKSPAPHQHKRAVG

-43 VISDQNDVAI
+43 VISDQHNVAI
-53 VPSVVRYLDNKQ
+53 VRSVVRYLDKNKVQ
-65 IVVGA
+65 VGA
-70 DAASAAEDDPEN
+70 DAARSAENDPEN
-82 TLISVKRLLAKSI
+82 TIVSVKRLLARSLA
-95 EDVAGFNLPYHFVAD
+95 DLAGLELPYHFID
-110 TPTSALW
+110 DHSKTLW
-117 IRTRCGK
+117 IQTRSGK
-124 KSPVEVSAEI
+124 KTPIEISAEI

-141 SVLALEGDI
+141 SVLAFGGDI

-201 GIHLIYDL
+201 GIHVIYDL

-218 LNFNKGVFEVLAS
+218 LNFTKGVFEVLAT
-231 GGDSAL
+231 GGDSTL
-237 GGDDFDRL
+237 GGDDFDHL
-245 IAKWISQQMGDPL
+245 IAKWVCEQMGQTAL
-258 FSKTQWR
+258 SKAQWR

-272 ASKEQLSVSDNV
+272 ESKESLTEKNSVP
-284 DLSFSFEGREWQG
+284 LSFSVGDITWEGV
-297 TLTQAIFKELVQPL
+297 LTQAIFKDLVRPL

-319 RKALLDAKVAI
+319 KKALLDAKI
-330 DELKDVVLVGGSTRS
+330 SFDEIKDVVLVGGSTRS
-345 PLVHNAVAQLFERE
+345 FFVRESVVTLFGRE
-359 PLCSI
+359 PLSSI
-364 DPEHVV
+364 DPEQVV

-377 ADLLIGNQPEGD
+377 ADILVGNQPEGEM
-389 VLLLDVTPLSLGL
+389 LLLDVTPLSLGL

-416 TTIPATRAQEFTT
+416 TTIPVTRAQEFTT
-429 YKDGQTALMI
+429 YKDGQTALII

-448 VDDCRSLARFVLRGI
+448 VDDCRSLARFTLRGI

-470 AKVRVV
+470 AKVRVI

-491 INSGLES
+491 LVTGIES

-504 SYGLDEGQITR
+504 TYGLEESQIAK
-515 MLQES
+515 MLQDS
-520 FAHARED
+520 FNHARAD
-527 NDLRQLRSQQVEA
+527 NEQRQLRTQQVEA
-540 GRLLEAVKN
+540 GRLLEAVEN
-549 ALSIDGERLL
+549 ALAIDGERLL
-559 CSQELAAITRK
+559 CQQESAAITQK
-570 MTELEQ
+570 IAELNY
-576 AVQQSDTLVIKR
+576 AMKNSDAIMIKR
-588 ACDALNKASEN
+588 ASDALNKASEN

-616 SVDRV
+616 RVDGV

>member
-10 GKSPAPHQRKRVVG
+10 GKSSAPHQRKRVVG

-82 TLISVKRLLAKSI
+82 TLVSVKRLLAKSI

-272 ASKEQLSVSDNV
+272 ASKEQLSVLDNV

>member
-10 GKSPAPHQRKRVVG
+10 GKSPAPHQHKRAVG

-43 VISDQNDVAI
+43 VISDQHNVAI
-53 VPSVVRYLDNKQ
+53 VRSVVRYLEKNKVQ
-65 IVVGA
+65 VGA
-70 DAASAAEDDPEN
+70 DAAKSAENDPEN
-82 TLISVKRLLAKSI
+82 TIVSVKRLLARSLA
-95 EDVAGFNLPYHFVAD
+95 DLAGLELPYHFID
-110 TPTSALW
+110 DHSKTLL
-117 IRTRCGK
+117 IQTRSGK
-124 KSPVEVSAEI
+124 KSPIEISAEI

-141 SVLALEGDI
+141 SVQALGGDI

-157 PAYFDDS
+157 PAYFDDG

-201 GIHLIYDL
+201 GIHVVYDL

-218 LNFNKGVFEVLAS
+218 LNFTKGVFEVLAT
-231 GGDSAL
+231 GGDSTL
-237 GGDDFDRL
+237 GGDDFDHL
-245 IAKWISQQMGDPL
+245 IAKWVCEQMGQTAL
-258 FSKTQWR
+258 SKAQWR

-272 ASKEQLSVSDNV
+272 ESKESLTEKNSVPM
-284 DLSFSFEGREWQG
+284 LFSVGDITWEGV
-297 TLTQAIFKELVQPL
+297 LTQAIFKDLVRPL

-319 RKALLDAKVAI
+319 KKALLDAKI
-330 DELKDVVLVGGSTRS
+330 RFDEIKDVVLVGGSTRS
-345 PLVHNAVAQLFERE
+345 PLVREAVTTLFGRE

-364 DPEHVV
+364 DPEQVV

-377 ADLLIGNQPEGD
+377 ADILVGNQPEGEI
-389 VLLLDVTPLSLGL
+389 LLLDVTPLSLGL

-416 TTIPATRAQEFTT
+416 TTIPVTRAQEFTT
-429 YKDGQTALMI
+429 YKDGQTALII

-448 VDDCRSLARFVLRGI
+448 VDDCRSLARFTLRGI

-470 AKVRVV
+470 AKVRMV

-491 INSGLES
+491 LVTGIES

-504 SYGLDEGQITR
+504 TYGLDESHISK
-515 MLQES
+515 MLQDS
-520 FAHARED
+520 FTHARDD
-527 NDLRQLRSQQVEA
+527 NEQRQLRIQQVEA

-549 ALSIDGERLL
+549 ALAIDGERLL
-559 CSQELAAITRK
+559 CQQESAAITQK
-570 MTELEQ
+570 MTELDY
-576 AVQQSDTLVIKR
+576 AMKNSDAIVIKR

-616 SVDRV
+616 RVDGV